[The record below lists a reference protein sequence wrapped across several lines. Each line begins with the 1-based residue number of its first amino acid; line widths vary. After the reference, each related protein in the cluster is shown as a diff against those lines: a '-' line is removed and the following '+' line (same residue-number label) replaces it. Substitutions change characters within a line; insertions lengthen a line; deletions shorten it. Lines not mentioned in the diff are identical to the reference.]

1 VKREECEFVIDTN
14 KNPDWINP
22 AEYPFQPHFLSLDAG
37 RMHYVDE
44 GQGETIVMV
53 HGTPT
58 WSFLYRNLIK
68 TLSSNYRVIAPDH
81 IGFGL
86 SEKPEHWSYL
96 PQEHARNLNSLIE
109 QLDLKDITLVVHDFG
124 GPIGLSYAIEHPEN
138 VKQIVILN
146 TFLWSLK
153 GDRQFELPGKI
164 FNNPIGRFAYKR
176 LNFSPK
182 VMIRSAWGDK
192 KKLTKEIHRH
202 YIQALPTP
210 SDRQG
215 TWVFLQQLIGSSDWY
230 RSLWERRDNIR
241 SKPALI
247 LWGMKDIAFKQKE
260 LERWKSL
267 FPEAQVVCFPEAGH
281 FLQEEEGESIASVME
296 NFLRVNE

>member
-1 VKREECEFVIDTN
+1 MKDTN
-14 KNPDWINP
+14 VNP
-22 AEYPFQPHFLSLDAG
+22 AWVNPLEYSFRPCFLQLEAG

-44 GQGETIVMV
+44 GQGEVIVMV

-68 TLSSNYRVIAPDH
+68 KLSPHYRVIAPDH

-86 SEKPEHWSYL
+86 SDKPENWSYL
-96 PQEHARNLNSLIE
+96 PLDHARNLS
-109 QLDLKDITLVVHDFG
+109 DLVERLELRDITLVVHDFG

-138 VKQIVILN
+138 VKRIVIMN
-146 TFLWSLK
+146 TFMWPLK
-153 GDRQFELPGKI
+153 GDKAFEMPNRI
-164 FNNPIGRFAYKR
+164 FNNPLGRFAYKR
-176 LNFSPK
+176 LNFSPV
-182 VMIRSAWGDK
+182 VMVRSAWGDK

-230 RSLWERRDNIR
+230 QSLWDRRDNLR
-241 SKPALI
+241 GKPALI
-247 LWGMKDIAFKQKE
+247 FWGMKDIAFKEKE
-260 LERWKSL
+260 LERWKDL
-267 FPEAQVVCFPEAGH
+267 FPAARVVCFPEAGH
-281 FLQEEEGESIASVME
+281 FLQEEEGDQIASVMQE
-296 NFLRVNE
+296 FLQKYP